1 MVYMRDSLALT
12 VFALTYK
19 SEALVAW
26 QAEGL
31 HSDGLEEE
39 VKEE

>member
-1 MVYMRDSLALT
+1 MIYMRVSLALT

-19 SEALVAW
+19 IEALVAW
-26 QAEGL
+26 QVEGL

-39 VKEE
+39 VKED